1 MSLKT
6 SKIQFHRRSRYED
19 ILELVNDN
27 EEALRPFPNRD
38 AVFYKAS
45 NQGSYFDGRGHLDR
59 LQVEQNRIAERV
71 VRDHMMRQYA
81 QENGMTHR
89 ALFREMG
96 GERGGEN
103 AEAEEFLD
111 LDEDQNYTRA
121 ELEGVLAR
129 AGEAQQE
136 NQGAIAEAHQQQLEQ
151 EQEQGEGILRRIGR
165 GTFNVGR
172 SVVGNVASNVG
183 TVGRNIAG
191 NLASG
196 QDLATSVIAG
206 VAQPALEGLA
216 GSVMRRVLPEQRPLL
231 DFDRAPRM
239 PLPNLQPIDPQ
250 VLRPTLILQPHQ
262 PNVGPTQQP
271 LALPAPA
278 QQPLPPPEPEPTPA
292 EQARFQEVGTSA
304 SRLRPKARPTPNYQQ
319 GGSSSSSGRAPP
331 PPEEERPQPPRR
343 RMTRKTHLK
352 ESARADASSPRSEQN
367 LQPLIM
373 PSKIGIQKLRETFED
388 ASNKEAISKTT
399 FRNYRSLYNQ
409 WVSSKGNPVEK
420 KNALRQ
426 LQKLYRETV
435 YERFA

>member
-1 MSLKT
+1 
-6 SKIQFHRRSRYED
+6 
-19 ILELVNDN
+19 
-27 EEALRPFPNRD
+27 
-38 AVFYKAS
+38 
-45 NQGSYFDGRGHLDR
+45 
-59 LQVEQNRIAERV
+59 
-71 VRDHMMRQYA
+71 
-81 QENGMTHR
+81 
-89 ALFREMG
+89 MG

-111 LDEDQNYTRA
+111 LDEDQNYTRAESA

-196 QDLATSVIAG
+196 QGLATSVITG
-206 VAQPALEGLA
+206 VAQPALEGVA
-216 GSVMRRVLPEQRPLL
+216 SSVMRRILPEPRPLL
-231 DFDRAPRM
+231 DFDRAPRT

-271 LALPAPA
+271 LALPAPPA
-278 QQPLPPPEPEPTPA
+278 IDASPPEE
-292 EQARFQEVGTSA
+292 
-304 SRLRPKARPTPNYQQ
+304 ARPRPNFQQ
-319 GGSSSSSGRAPP
+319 GGSSSSSGNAPP
-331 PPEEERPQPPRR
+331 PPEEERPAPPRR

-352 ESARADASSPRSEQN
+352 ESARADASTPRPEQN
-367 LQPLIM
+367 LQPMIM

-388 ASNKEAISKTT
+388 ASNKDAISITT
-399 FRNYRSLYNQ
+399 YRNYRSLYNQ
-409 WVSSKGNPVEK
+409 WASSKGNPVEK

-426 LQKLYRETV
+426 LQKLYRETI